1 MKYHIDTIPVWDAL
15 RKGEPCFLCTLSKR
29 AEATWAERFLG
40 GSVMEPEWRIQVNAH
55 GFCARHHQLLYSMG
69 NRLGHALMLESH
81 LHDTHAA
88 MSKLLAQ
95 TQSAAEAM
103 DTISPGKRGK
113 ARDAYAKA
121 LDGLETL
128 SDDCILC
135 AHIAEDMASSVCS
148 VLHLWK
154 NDSEFRAAMGKCGG
168 FCLPH
173 LKDLLRLA
181 PDMLSGKELPAF
193 TRELSR
199 MEEARVAAIREDVSW
214 FIKKFDYRFHDEP
227 WKNAKNAVPRAVN
240 ALRGR
245 CLADDAEGS

>member
-1 MKYHIDTIPVWDAL
+1 MKFHIDTIPVWDAL
-15 RKGEPCFLCTLSKR
+15 RKGEPCFLCTLAKR

-55 GFCARHHQLLYSMG
+55 GFCDRHHQLLYSMG

-81 LHDTHAA
+81 LHDTHKA
-88 MSKLLAQ
+88 MTALLAQ
-95 TQSAAEAM
+95 AQDAAESM
-103 DTISPGKRGK
+103 GSGGPGKRAK

-121 LDGLETL
+121 TDSLKTL

-135 AHIAEDMASSVCS
+135 AHVAEDMESSVGS

-154 NDSEFRAAMGKCGG
+154 NDSDFRAAFVKCGG

-173 LKDLLRLA
+173 LVDLMRCA
-181 PDMLSGKELPAF
+181 PEMLSGKEMPQFLK
-193 TRELSR
+193 ELSR
-199 MEEARVAAIREDVSW
+199 MEEERTATIRDDVSW
-214 FIKKFDYRFHDEP
+214 FIKKFDYRYHDEP
-227 WKNAKNAVPRAVN
+227 WKNARDAVPRAVN

-245 CLADDAEGS
+245 CITDEGETR

>member
-15 RKGEPCFLCTLSKR
+15 RKGEPCFLCTLAKK

-40 GSVMEPEWRIQVNAH
+40 ASVMEPEWRIQVNAH
-55 GFCARHHQLLYSMG
+55 GFCDRHHQLLYSMG

-88 MSKLLAQ
+88 MTTLLSQ
-95 TQSAAEAM
+95 IQDPAE
-103 DTISPGKRGK
+103 SKRGK
-113 ARDAYAKA
+113 AREAYAKA
-121 LDGLETL
+121 LDGLRTL

-135 AHIAEDMASSVCS
+135 AHVAEDMESSVCS

-154 NDSEFRAAMGKCGG
+154 YDGEFRTAMGKCGG

-173 LKDLLRLA
+173 LKDLLRCA

-199 MEEARVAAIREDVSW
+199 MEEARMASIREDVSW

-245 CLADDAEGS
+245 CIADDTEG